1 MGRKGLLVAAAAVAL
16 LLSACNILAGPGS
29 PFGCAMT
36 DEDPCVIRSLDGNT
50 TTQMDS
56 LHEVVPPASD
66 DAATLNISFVDPMM
80 LGMEGGVI
88 FLKAATLDGT
98 LVLDRRVDP
107 EDSQAMPPG
116 DYTITAYYRACDGNC
131 GILDPPAD
139 FCSVGASLAAGE
151 VRMLEVS
158 AERKR
163 CTISG

>member
-1 MGRKGLLVAAAAVAL
+1 MGRKGQLLAAAAVAL
-16 LLSACNILAGPGS
+16 LLSACNLLAGPGS

-36 DEDPCVIRSLDGNT
+36 DEDPCVIRSLDGE

-56 LHEVVPPASD
+56 LHEVVPPAPA

-80 LGMEGGVI
+80 LGIEGGVI

-98 LVLDRRVDP
+98 LVLDRRVDT
-107 EDSQAMPPG
+107 EDSQPMPPG

-131 GILDPPAD
+131 GILDPPVD
-139 FCSVGASLAAGE
+139 FCSVGASLAAGS